1 MPTGY
6 SIRNRASCSYVML
19 CWRLEASNDL
29 MNWVTLDV
37 RNHGPQN
44 QAGIEILCQSGATT
58 TWGID

>member
-6 SIRNRASCSYVML
+6 SIRNRASTSYVML

-37 RNHGPQN
+37 RNHGLQN
-44 QAGIEILCQSGATT
+44 QAGIEVLC
-58 TWGID
+58 